1 MKIYNTLTRN
11 KEEFI
16 PIEKGKV
23 RMYVCGP
30 TVYGKPHVGHA
41 KSYVFFDVVYRYL
54 TYLNYKVKYV
64 QNITDVGHLVGD
76 VDEGE
81 DKIEKVAKVND
92 LDPYEIAY
100 KYENEYFECMNKL
113 NVLKPS
119 ISSRATGHIIE
130 IIDFIKTLIDKGYA
144 YVTEEGNVYYEVN
157 KFKGYGKLSNRTL
170 DQTLSG
176 ERITVSTDKKNPE
189 DFALWKKA
197 VGGHIMK
204 WDSPWS
210 VGYPGWH
217 IECSTMAKKY
227 LGDTID
233 IHGGGMDNI
242 FPHHD
247 CEIAQSEVANGCE
260 FVKYF
265 IHNNLVTVN
274 GTKMGKS
281 LGNFITLDDL
291 FEKYNPMVIR
301 FYLLLN
307 HYRKPTDFSD
317 DKILE
322 AEKKYDEIVSIYN
335 KLLNIKETE
344 KQEEDMEI
352 TDLIFKYF
360 LAMDDDFNTPLAI
373 SYIYEINKRINLLL
387 KENRTYF
394 IHQALDFYQNK
405 VINILGLTL
414 EDNKQID
421 NNDIYVNYLLE
432 LRNEMR
438 DAKNYEVSDKI
449 RDFLTNNGV
458 EVNDR
463 KVN

>member
-81 DKIEKVAKVND
+81 DKIEKVAKIND

-291 FEKYNPMVIR
+291 FEKYDPMVIR

-335 KLLNIKETE
+335 KLLNIKKTE

-394 IHQALDFYQNK
+394 INQALDFYQNK

-463 KVN
+463 KI

>member
-291 FEKYNPMVIR
+291 FEKYDPMVIR

-394 IHQALDFYQNK
+394 INQALDFYQNK

-463 KVN
+463 KI

>member
-291 FEKYNPMVIR
+291 FEKYDPMVIR

-335 KLLNIKETE
+335 KLLNIKKTE

-394 IHQALDFYQNK
+394 INQALDFYQNK

-463 KVN
+463 KI

>member
-1 MKIYNTLTRN
+1 MKVFNTLTRN
-11 KEEFI
+11 KEEFN
-16 PIEKGKV
+16 PIEEGKV

-54 TYLNYKVKYV
+54 TYLGYKVKYV

-76 VDEGE
+76 VDDGE
-81 DKIEKVAKVND
+81 DKIEKVAKQKL

-100 KYENEYFECMNKL
+100 EYENQYFDCMNKL

-144 YVTEEGNVYYEVN
+144 YVTDEGNVYYEVS

-170 DQTLSG
+170 DETLSG
-176 ERITVSTDKKNPE
+176 ERITISTDKKNPE

-197 VGGHIMK
+197 VNGHIMK
-204 WDSPWS
+204 WQSPWS

-227 LGDTID
+227 LGNTID

-247 CEIAQSEVANGCE
+247 CEIAQSEVANE
-260 FVKYF
+260 MPFVNYF
-265 IHNNLVTVN
+265 LHNNLVTVN
-274 GTKMGKS
+274 GVKMGKS

-291 FEKYNPMVIR
+291 FQKYDPMIIR

-317 DKILE
+317 DKIIE
-322 AEKKYDEIVSIYN
+322 AQKKYQEITNVYN
-335 KLLNIKETE
+335 KLLNIKILEEE
-344 KQEEDMEI
+344 KHDNEI
-352 TDLIFKYF
+352 SDLIFGYIN
-360 LAMDDDFNTPLAI
+360 AMDDDFNTTLAI
-373 SYIYEINKRINLLL
+373 SYIYEINKRVNSLLNDN
-387 KENRTYF
+387 KTYF
-394 IHQALDFYQNK
+394 VNQVLEFYQDK
-405 VINILGLTL
+405 VINILGLKFENKK
-414 EDNKQID
+414 EDN
-421 NNDIYVNYLLE
+421 NSSIYINYLLE

-438 DAKNYEVSDKI
+438 LNKNYEVSDKI
-449 RDFLTNNGV
+449 RDFLTNNNV

-463 KVN
+463 KLN